1 MPVTVNLPSILSK
14 LAGGARHV
22 EADPARVA
30 TVGAVVQDLAERYPA
45 LGPRLRDDGGQPYP
59 FVTFYL
65 NDEDIR
71 FSGGFAAAV
80 RDGDEVT
87 IVPAIAGG

>member
-1 MPVTVNLPSILSK
+1 MSVTVNLPSILAR
-14 LAGGARHV
+14 LANNSRLV
-22 EADPARVA
+22 ESDGV
-30 TVGAVVQDLAERYPA
+30 TVGAVVAQLAERYPA
-45 LGPRLRDDGGQPYP
+45 LGPRLRDDRGEPYP

-65 NDEDIR
+65 NDDDIR
-71 FSGGFAAAV
+71 FNGGFAATV

>member
-1 MPVTVNLPSILSK
+1 MPITVNLPSILAR
-14 LAGGARHV
+14 LADNERALK
-22 EADPARVA
+22 ADPAGG
-30 TVGAVVQDLAERYPA
+30 TVGAVVDQLVARYPQ
-45 LGPRLRDDGGQPYP
+45 LGPRLRNAAGEPYP

-65 NDEDIR
+65 NDDDIR
-71 FSGGFAAAV
+71 FSGGFGAAV

>member
-1 MPVTVNLPSILSK
+1 MPVTFHLPAILVH
-14 LAGGARHV
+14 LADGRALDTTG
-22 EADPARVA
+22 A
-30 TVGAVVQDLAERYPA
+30 TVGDAVADLAARYPHLA
-45 LGPRLRDDGGQPYP
+45 PRLRDEHGQPYP
-59 FVTFYL
+59 FVTYYL

-71 FSGGFAAAV
+71 FRGGFAAPL

>member
-1 MPVTVNLPSILSK
+1 MPITVNLPSILAR
-14 LAGGARHV
+14 LANNSRLV
-22 EADPARVA
+22 ESDGV
-30 TVGAVVQDLAERYPA
+30 TVGGVVAQLAERYPA
-45 LGPRLRDDGGQPYP
+45 LGPRLRDDRGEPYP

-65 NDEDIR
+65 NDDDIR
-71 FSGGFAAAV
+71 FNGGFAATV

>member
-1 MPVTVNLPSILSK
+1 M
-14 LAGGARHV
+14 
-22 EADPARVA
+22 
-30 TVGAVVQDLAERYPA
+30 
-45 LGPRLRDDGGQPYP
+45 RDDGGEPYP
-59 FVTFYL
+59 FVTFY
-65 NDEDIR
+65 DIR

>member
-14 LAGGARHV
+14 LAGGERLV
-22 EADPARVA
+22 QADAA
-30 TVGAVVQDLAERYPA
+30 AGTVGGVVSQLAERYPN
-45 LGPRLRDDGGQPYP
+45 LGPRLRDHGGQPYP

-65 NDEDIR
+65 NDDDIR
-71 FSGGFAAAV
+71 FNGGFAAAV

>member
-1 MPVTVNLPSILSK
+1 MSVTVNLPSILAR
-14 LAGGARHV
+14 LANNSRLV
-22 EADPARVA
+22 ESDGV
-30 TVGAVVQDLAERYPA
+30 TVGGVVAQLAERYPA
-45 LGPRLRDDGGQPYP
+45 LGPRLRDDRGEPYP

-65 NDEDIR
+65 NDDDIR
-71 FSGGFAAAV
+71 FNGGFAATV

>member
-1 MPVTVNLPSILSK
+1 MSITVNLPSILSK
-14 LAGGARHV
+14 LANNSRTV
-22 EADPARVA
+22 EAEGADTVA
-30 TVGAVVQDLAERYPA
+30 GLVAQLAERYPQ
-45 LGPRLRDDGGQPYP
+45 LGPRLRDDRGEPYP

-65 NDEDIR
+65 NDDDIR
-71 FSGGFAAAV
+71 FSGGFAATL

>member
-1 MPVTVNLPSILSK
+1 MPITVNLPSILAR
-14 LAGGARHV
+14 LANNERAL
-22 EADPARVA
+22 EADPAGG
-30 TVGAVVQDLAERYPA
+30 TVGSVVDQLVARYPL
-45 LGPRLRDDGGQPYP
+45 LGPRLRNDAGEPYP

-65 NDEDIR
+65 NDDDIR
-71 FSGGFAAAV
+71 FAGGFGAAV

>member
-1 MPVTVNLPSILSK
+1 MSVTINLPAVLAK
-14 LAGGARHV
+14 LADGHRAI
-22 EADPARVA
+22 EADGA
-30 TVGAVVQDLAERYPA
+30 TLGAAIDDVSGRFPRLA
-45 LGPRLRDDGGQPYP
+45 PRLRDETGEPYG

-71 FSGGFAAAV
+71 FNHGFRTTV

>member
-1 MPVTVNLPSILSK
+1 MPITITLPNVLAK
-14 LAGGARHV
+14 LADGQRVLEATGATLGEAV
-22 EADPARVA
+22 EQVSGRF
-30 TVGAVVQDLAERYPA
+30 PA
-45 LGPRLRDDGGQPYP
+45 LAPRLMDVSGKPYA

-65 NDEDIR
+65 NDEDAR
-71 FSGGFAAAV
+71 FAGGFAAAV

>member
-1 MPVTVNLPSILSK
+1 MPITVNLPSILAR
-14 LAGGARHV
+14 LAGNSRLV
-22 EADPARVA
+22 ESDGV
-30 TVGAVVQDLAERYPA
+30 TVGGVVAQLAERYPA
-45 LGPRLRDDGGQPYP
+45 LGPRLRDDRGEPYP

-65 NDEDIR
+65 NDDDIR
-71 FSGGFAAAV
+71 YNGGFAATV

>member
-1 MPVTVNLPSILSK
+1 MSITLHLPTVLAK
-14 LAGGARHV
+14 LADGRTIAAAG
-22 EADPARVA
+22 D
-30 TVGAVVQDLAERYPA
+30 TVGEAIADVAQRFPA
-45 LGPRLRDDGGQPYP
+45 LAPRLRDDAGNPYP

-71 FSGGFAAAV
+71 FHGGFDAPLS
-80 RDGDEVT
+80 DGDELT

>member
-1 MPVTVNLPSILSK
+1 MPATIHLPAVLSR
-14 LAGGARHV
+14 LADGRRALESDAGTLGA
-22 EADPARVA
+22 AIDDVA
-30 TVGAVVQDLAERYPA
+30 SRYPA
-45 LGPRLRDDGGQPYP
+45 LAPRLRDEQGQPYA

-71 FSGGFAAAV
+71 FSGGFDCLLN
-80 RDGDEVT
+80 DGDEVT